1 MTERISRL
9 GAACAIIAGLVL
21 AGPAHA
27 DGIKR
32 FYTTIKDHK
41 FDPAE
46 IHVPAATAVILVIT
60 NADDTSEEFDSTA
73 LRIEKVLQGGQ
84 KGSVWLRPL
93 TAGTYPFMGEF
104 HADTAK
110 GVVIAE

>member
-1 MTERISRL
+1 MTTQAAPRREMRSVIGLGKVRL
-9 GAACAIIAGLVL
+9 A
-21 AGPAHA
+21 
-27 DGIKR
+27 
-32 FYTTIKDHK
+32 
-41 FDPAE
+41 PAE

-60 NADDTSEEFDSTA
+60 NADDTSEEFDSAA

-110 GVVIAE
+110 GAIIAE